1 MTTNVS
7 YLTGVR
13 TRYVNILRK
22 ETQIGQELLG
32 SSGDV
37 SDETELIVRCNCCI
51 DRLQLY
57 SKKVENQTE
66 KLAEAVSD
74 SDPELINQLVS
85 ENESVYDRAMECVMN
100 LKQLKDK
107 ISVAKVQKTEEIE
120 SHGLGQIV
128 DLQKQMNAIVE
139 NQMKQQNELLEKQEV
154 KEKNDQ
160 RP

>member
-1 MTTNVS
+1 MATKVS

-57 SKKVENQTE
+57 SE
-66 KLAEAVSD
+66 KID
-74 SDPELINQLVS
+74 
-85 ENESVYDRAMECVMN
+85 
-100 LKQLKDK
+100 
-107 ISVAKVQKTEEIE
+107 
-120 SHGLGQIV
+120 
-128 DLQKQMNAIVE
+128 
-139 NQMKQQNELLEKQEV
+139 
-154 KEKNDQ
+154 
-160 RP
+160 